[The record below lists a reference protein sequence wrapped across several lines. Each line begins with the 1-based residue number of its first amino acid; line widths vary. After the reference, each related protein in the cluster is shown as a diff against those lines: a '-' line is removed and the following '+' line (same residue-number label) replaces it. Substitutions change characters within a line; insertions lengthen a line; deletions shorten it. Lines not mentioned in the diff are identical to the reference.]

1 MNKLTSLQLSQ
12 GITDLIVGL
21 ETDLIAN
28 IAAYLAAGKIEEDTA
43 KWKMKKLAELGK
55 LTKQNAKTIAEYA
68 GKTPELLELTLQRA
82 ANSAIQEL
90 APGLKRMMQEGL
102 IDRRATPS
110 MSGNMLNSLKMLQ
123 KQAKKDL
130 NLTNTTMKYKAKNA
144 AMQVINRTA
153 ELANKQEYID
163 SLNKATGKVVTGIEA
178 RQSAMRECIVEMTQ
192 KGIPAFVDKNSR
204 NWSPEAYTNM
214 CIRST
219 VGSVAKET
227 QFSLMDEYGLDLVE
241 VSSHSGARPLCAKDQ
256 GKIFNRNG
264 GGGYTTDLDGKRIK
278 FYSWRSSSYGK
289 PAGLLGINCGHQLYP
304 FLPGISVQTY
314 FPYDEKENAKQY
326 EKICNQRALERKV
339 RASKRECTALDT
351 LGDKEGFDRA
361 AYKLKQQEQQL
372 KSYCEKNGLTYKP
385 DRTAT
390 PGYGRSQAAKT
401 TASYKA
407 AVKAEQEKIKQLEI
421 DKFDNTVIIDK
432 YKSSK
437 KFKLSEEISPDLAK
451 QSGVK
456 IIKSETISETV
467 NGKVTD
473 AANKVIEDIK
483 GLKGKILSFSYGDAG
498 EGALASC
505 NFNAL
510 TAQNSIVLDE
520 AIFSN
525 SDALSK
531 ALSNDYVTGLSYET
545 DNIESLI
552 AHEIGHAAHNVLALK
567 KCGFKYGEP
576 LTILQAEIFKEEREK
591 IIEKVYEIAFSDET
605 VDEIF
610 DACRKQLGK
619 MAENPSELISQS
631 FGNYYYGTT
640 KSPIATKI
648 VKYFKKELKSDE

>member
-12 GITDLIVGL
+12 GIADLIVGL

-90 APGLKRMMQEGL
+90 APGLKRMVQEGL

-178 RQSAMRECIVEMTQ
+178 RQSAMRECIGEMTQ
-192 KGIPAFVDKNSR
+192 KGIPAFVDKNGR

-264 GGGYTTDLDGKRIK
+264 GGGYTTDLDGKRIR
-278 FYSWRSSSYGK
+278 FYAWRSSSYGK
-289 PAGLLGINCGHQLYP
+289 PAGLLGINCGHQIYP

-339 RASKRECTALDT
+339 RASKRECTSLDT
-351 LGDKEGFDRA
+351 LCDKEGFDKA

-407 AVKAEQEKIKQLEI
+407 AVKAEQDQIKLIDIDNSAVDDIIRSSGKEKSVNKS
-421 DKFDNTVIIDK
+421 KHYYK
-432 YKSSK
+432 YYGEVDINDGKAVSSELK
-437 KFKLSEEISPDLAK
+437 KFITEESESPIEKCRVINKRGKMYTVYGDEYTVNTRLLGDEMDGSINIHNHVKGQSQYSFSKEDLVESIRDGSYISYACDEKYLYTMIIKNKTPADLAE
-451 QSGVK
+451 QLYEEARLEV
-456 IIKSETISETV
+456 
-467 NGKVTD
+467 D
-473 AANKVIEDIK
+473 DI
-483 GLKGKILSFSYGDAG
+483 LF
-498 EGALASC
+498 
-505 NFNAL
+505 
-510 TAQNSIVLDE
+510 
-520 AIFSN
+520 
-525 SDALSK
+525 
-531 ALSNDYVTGLSYET
+531 
-545 DNIESLI
+545 
-552 AHEIGHAAHNVLALK
+552 HN
-567 KCGFKYGEP
+567 P
-576 LTILQAEIFKEEREK
+576 
-591 IIEKVYEIAFSDET
+591 
-605 VDEIF
+605 
-610 DACRKQLGK
+610 
-619 MAENPSELISQS
+619 ELIPLGDEQHERIKRACEKL
-631 FGNYYYGTT
+631 G
-640 KSPIATKI
+640 IAYKRS
-648 VKYFKKELKSDE
+648 KLP

>member
-12 GITDLIVGL
+12 GMTDLIVGL

-28 IAAYLAAGKIEEDTA
+28 IAAYLAAGRIEEDTA

-90 APGLKRMMQEGL
+90 APGLKRMVQEGL

-163 SLNKATGKVVTGIEA
+163 SLNKAAGKVVTGIEA
-178 RQSAMRECIVEMTQ
+178 RQSAMRECIGEMTQ
-192 KGIPAFVDKNSR
+192 KGIPAFVDKNGR
-204 NWSPEAYTNM
+204 NWTPEAYTNM

-227 QFSLMDEYGLDLVE
+227 QFSLMDEYGLDLIE

-278 FYSWRSSSYGK
+278 FYAWRSSSYGK

-314 FPYDEKENAKQY
+314 FPYDEKENAEQY

-339 RASKRECTALDT
+339 RASKRECTSLDT
-351 LGDKEGFDRA
+351 LGDKEGFDKA

-372 KSYCEKNGLTYKP
+372 KSYCEKNGLAYKP

-407 AVKAEQEKIKQLEI
+407 AVKAEQEQIKLI
-421 DKFDNTVIIDK
+421 DVDNSAVNDIIR
-432 YKSSK
+432 S
-437 KFKLSEEISPDLAK
+437 L
-451 QSGVK
+451 
-456 IIKSETISETV
+456 
-467 NGKVTD
+467 
-473 AANKVIEDIK
+473 
-483 GLKGKILSFSYGDAG
+483 
-498 EGALASC
+498 
-505 NFNAL
+505 
-510 TAQNSIVLDE
+510 
-520 AIFSN
+520 
-525 SDALSK
+525 
-531 ALSNDYVTGLSYET
+531 
-545 DNIESLI
+545 SLI
-552 AHEIGHAAHNVLALK
+552 HI
-567 KCGFKYGEP
+567 
-576 LTILQAEIFKEEREK
+576 
-591 IIEKVYEIAFSDET
+591 
-605 VDEIF
+605 
-610 DACRKQLGK
+610 
-619 MAENPSELISQS
+619 
-631 FGNYYYGTT
+631 
-640 KSPIATKI
+640 
-648 VKYFKKELKSDE
+648 

>member
-12 GITDLIVGL
+12 GIADLIVGL

-90 APGLKRMMQEGL
+90 APGLKRMVQEGL

-178 RQSAMRECIVEMTQ
+178 RQSAMRECIGEMTQ
-192 KGIPAFVDKNSR
+192 KGIPAFVDKNGR

-289 PAGLLGINCGHQLYP
+289 PAGLLGINCGHQIYP

-326 EKICNQRALERKV
+326 EKSATNVLLNV
-339 RASKRECTALDT
+339 RSELQSVNVPLLT
-351 LGDKEGFDRA
+351 L
-361 AYKLKQQEQQL
+361 
-372 KSYCEKNGLTYKP
+372 S
-385 DRTAT
+385 AT
-390 PGYGRSQAAKT
+390 
-401 TASYKA
+401 
-407 AVKAEQEKIKQLEI
+407 
-421 DKFDNTVIIDK
+421 
-432 YKSSK
+432 K
-437 KFKLSEEISPDLAK
+437 K
-451 QSGVK
+451 
-456 IIKSETISETV
+456 
-467 NGKVTD
+467 
-473 AANKVIEDIK
+473 
-483 GLKGKILSFSYGDAG
+483 
-498 EGALASC
+498 
-505 NFNAL
+505 AL
-510 TAQNSIVLDE
+510 TRQ
-520 AIFSN
+520 
-525 SDALSK
+525 
-531 ALSNDYVTGLSYET
+531 
-545 DNIESLI
+545 
-552 AHEIGHAAHNVLALK
+552 H
-567 KCGFKYGEP
+567 
-576 LTILQAEIFKEEREK
+576 
-591 IIEKVYEIAFSDET
+591 
-605 VDEIF
+605 
-610 DACRKQLGK
+610 
-619 MAENPSELISQS
+619 IS
-631 FGNYYYGTT
+631 
-640 KSPIATKI
+640 
-648 VKYFKKELKSDE
+648 

>member
-28 IAAYLAAGKIEEDTA
+28 IAAYLAAGRIEEDTA

-90 APGLKRMMQEGL
+90 APGLKRMVQEGL

-163 SLNKATGKVVTGIEA
+163 SLNKAAGKVVTGIEA
-178 RQSAMRECIVEMTQ
+178 RQSAMRECIGEMTQ
-192 KGIPAFVDKNSR
+192 KGIPAFVDKTGR
-204 NWSPEAYTNM
+204 NWTPEAYTNM

-227 QFSLMDEYGLDLVE
+227 QFSIMDEYGLDLVE

-278 FYSWRSSSYGK
+278 FYAWRSSSYGK
-289 PAGLLGINCGHQLYP
+289 PAGLLSINCGHQIYP

-314 FPYDEKENAKQY
+314 FPYDEKENAEQY

-339 RASKRECTALDT
+339 RASKRECTSLDT
-351 LGDKEGFDRA
+351 LGDKEGFDKA

-407 AVKAEQEKIKQLEI
+407 AVKAEQEQIKLIDVDKSAESGIIKKRQLAQKKKFNYRDFDEVIDVKSVDDLKAFTAEKMGISHISGI
-421 DKFDNTVIIDK
+421 DKLKNGNQAHELLSTVEELSQMHGKRFSRISMIDYGDNNIV
-432 YKSSK
+432 
-437 KFKLSEEISPDLAK
+437 A
-451 QSGVK
+451 
-456 IIKSETISETV
+456 ETV
-467 NGKVTD
+467 GNELRLNVQYLNRPGS
-473 AANKVIEDIK
+473 
-483 GLKGKILSFSYGDAG
+483 LKAI
-498 EGALASC
+498 
-505 NFNAL
+505 
-510 TAQNSIVLDE
+510 LDE
-520 AIFSN
+520 W
-525 SDALSK
+525 DASGYIPK
-531 ALSNDYVTGLSYET
+531 GCNVNDYVAKHEYYHLLTQDMIDEPHSKIETLVKRAVNDGCEIISENGRYDCYEFVADLLSAKT
-545 DNIESLI
+545 L
-552 AHEIGHAAHNVLALK
+552 
-567 KCGFKYGEP
+567 
-576 LTILQAEIFKEEREK
+576 
-591 IIEKVYEIAFSDET
+591 
-605 VDEIF
+605 
-610 DACRKQLGK
+610 
-619 MAENPSELISQS
+619 
-631 FGNYYYGTT
+631 T
-640 KSPIATKI
+640 KSQKKLKDSIMKI
-648 VKYFKKELKSDE
+648 LETRR

>member
-1 MNKLTSLQLSQ
+1 
-12 GITDLIVGL
+12 
-21 ETDLIAN
+21 
-28 IAAYLAAGKIEEDTA
+28 
-43 KWKMKKLAELGK
+43 
-55 LTKQNAKTIAEYA
+55 
-68 GKTPELLELTLQRA
+68 
-82 ANSAIQEL
+82 
-90 APGLKRMMQEGL
+90 
-102 IDRRATPS
+102 

-178 RQSAMRECIVEMTQ
+178 RQSAMRECIGEMTQ
-192 KGIPAFVDKNSR
+192 KGIPAFVDKNGR
-204 NWSPEAYTNM
+204 NWTPEAYTNM

-314 FPYDEKENAKQY
+314 FPYDEKENAEQY

-401 TASYKA
+401 TASYKETL
-407 AVKAEQEKIKQLEI
+407 KFEQECLKLVGLETANGITITEVSKHIKERMKQRDFSVDDASDALTNPLDIGKIRA
-421 DKFDNTVIIDK
+421 DNTQQYIGEKATVAVNTLTGK
-432 YKSSK
+432 LTTGWKTSSK
-437 KFKLSEEISPDLAK
+437 KVKKLKEK
-451 QSGVK
+451 
-456 IIKSETISETV
+456 
-467 NGKVTD
+467 N
-473 AANKVIEDIK
+473 N
-483 GLKGKILSFSYGDAG
+483 
-498 EGALASC
+498 AS
-505 NFNAL
+505 
-510 TAQNSIVLDE
+510 
-520 AIFSN
+520 
-525 SDALSK
+525 
-531 ALSNDYVTGLSYET
+531 
-545 DNIESLI
+545 
-552 AHEIGHAAHNVLALK
+552 
-567 KCGFKYGEP
+567 
-576 LTILQAEIFKEEREK
+576 
-591 IIEKVYEIAFSDET
+591 
-605 VDEIF
+605 
-610 DACRKQLGK
+610 
-619 MAENPSELISQS
+619 SQ
-631 FGNYYYGTT
+631 G
-640 KSPIATKI
+640 
-648 VKYFKKELKSDE
+648 

>member
-28 IAAYLAAGKIEEDTA
+28 IAAYLAAGRIEEDTA

-55 LTKQNAKTIAEYA
+55 LTKQNAKTISEYA

-90 APGLKRMMQEGL
+90 APGLKRMVQEGL

-178 RQSAMRECIVEMTQ
+178 RQSAMRECIGEMTQ
-192 KGIPAFVDKNSR
+192 KGIPAFVDKNGR
-204 NWSPEAYTNM
+204 NWTPEAYTNM

-278 FYSWRSSSYGK
+278 FYAWRSSSYGK
-289 PAGLLGINCGHQLYP
+289 PAGLLGINCGHQIYP

-314 FPYDEKENAKQY
+314 FPYDEKENAEQY

-372 KSYCEKNGLTYKP
+372 KSYCEKNGLAYKP

-407 AVKAEQEKIKQLEI
+407 AVKTEEDQIKLIDIDNSAVDDIIRSSGKGKSVNRSEHHYENYGEVDINDGKAVSSELKKFITEESESPIEKCRVINKRGKMYTVYGDEYTVNTGLLGDEMDGSINIHNHVKGQSQYSFSKEDLIESIRDGSYISYACDEKYLYTMIIKNKTPTDLAEQLYEEARLEV
-421 DKFDNTVIIDK
+421 D
-432 YKSSK
+432 
-437 KFKLSEEISPDLAK
+437 
-451 QSGVK
+451 
-456 IIKSETISETV
+456 
-467 NGKVTD
+467 
-473 AANKVIEDIK
+473 DI
-483 GLKGKILSFSYGDAG
+483 LF
-498 EGALASC
+498 
-505 NFNAL
+505 
-510 TAQNSIVLDE
+510 
-520 AIFSN
+520 
-525 SDALSK
+525 
-531 ALSNDYVTGLSYET
+531 
-545 DNIESLI
+545 
-552 AHEIGHAAHNVLALK
+552 HN
-567 KCGFKYGEP
+567 P
-576 LTILQAEIFKEEREK
+576 
-591 IIEKVYEIAFSDET
+591 
-605 VDEIF
+605 
-610 DACRKQLGK
+610 
-619 MAENPSELISQS
+619 ELIPLGDEQHERIKRACEKL
-631 FGNYYYGTT
+631 G
-640 KSPIATKI
+640 IAYKRS
-648 VKYFKKELKSDE
+648 KLP

>member
-12 GITDLIVGL
+12 GMTDLIVGL

-28 IAAYLAAGKIEEDTA
+28 IAAYLAAGRIEEDTA

-55 LTKQNAKTIAEYA
+55 LTKQNAKTIAKYA

-90 APGLKRMMQEGL
+90 APGLKRMVQEGL

-110 MSGNMLNSLKMLQ
+110 MSDNMLNSLKMLQ

-178 RQSAMRECIVEMTQ
+178 RQSAMRECIGEMTQ
-192 KGIPAFVDKNSR
+192 KGIPAFVDKNGR

-289 PAGLLGINCGHQLYP
+289 PAGLLGINCGHQIYP

-314 FPYDEKENAKQY
+314 FPYDEKENAEQY

-339 RASKRECTALDT
+339 RASKRECTSLDT
-351 LGDKEGFDRA
+351 LGDKEGFDKA

-407 AVKAEQEKIKQLEI
+407 AVKAEEDQIKLIDIDNSAVDDIIRSSGKGKSVNRSEHHYENYGEVDINDGKAVSSELKKFITEESESPIEKCRVINKRGKMYTVYGDEYTV
-421 DKFDNTVIIDK
+421 NTVLLGDEMDGSINIHNHVKGQSQYSFSKEDLIESIRDGSYISYACDEKYLYTMIIK
-432 YKSSK
+432 NKT
-437 KFKLSEEISPDLAK
+437 PADLAE
-451 QSGVK
+451 QLYEEARLEV
-456 IIKSETISETV
+456 
-467 NGKVTD
+467 D
-473 AANKVIEDIK
+473 DI
-483 GLKGKILSFSYGDAG
+483 LF
-498 EGALASC
+498 
-505 NFNAL
+505 
-510 TAQNSIVLDE
+510 
-520 AIFSN
+520 
-525 SDALSK
+525 
-531 ALSNDYVTGLSYET
+531 
-545 DNIESLI
+545 
-552 AHEIGHAAHNVLALK
+552 HN
-567 KCGFKYGEP
+567 P
-576 LTILQAEIFKEEREK
+576 
-591 IIEKVYEIAFSDET
+591 
-605 VDEIF
+605 
-610 DACRKQLGK
+610 
-619 MAENPSELISQS
+619 ELIPLGDEQHERIKRACEKL
-631 FGNYYYGTT
+631 G
-640 KSPIATKI
+640 IAYKRS
-648 VKYFKKELKSDE
+648 KLP

>member
-12 GITDLIVGL
+12 GIADLIVGL

-90 APGLKRMMQEGL
+90 APGLKRMVQEGL

-110 MSGNMLNSLKMLQ
+110 MSSNMLNSLKMLQ

-163 SLNKATGKVVTGIEA
+163 SLNKAAGKVVTGIEA
-178 RQSAMRECIVEMTQ
+178 RQSAMRECIGEMTQ
-192 KGIPAFVDKNSR
+192 KGIPAFVDKNGR
-204 NWSPEAYTNM
+204 NWTPEAYTNM

-227 QFSLMDEYGLDLVE
+227 QFSLMDEYGLDLIE

-278 FYSWRSSSYGK
+278 FYAWRSSSYGK

-314 FPYDEKENAKQY
+314 FPYDEKENAEQY

-339 RASKRECTALDT
+339 RASKRECTSLDT
-351 LGDKEGFDRA
+351 LGDKEGFDKA

-372 KSYCEKNGLTYKP
+372 KSYCEKNGLAYKP

-407 AVKAEQEKIKQLEI
+407 AVKAEQEQIKLI
-421 DKFDNTVIIDK
+421 DVDNSAVNDIIRSSGK
-432 YKSSK
+432 GKSINKSEHYYENYGEVNINDGKAVSSELK
-437 KFKLSEEISPDLAK
+437 KFITEESQSPIEKCRVINKRGKMYTVYGDEYTVNTGLLGDEMDGSINIHNHVKGQSQYSFSKEDLVESIRDGSYISYACDEKYLYTMIIKNKTPADLAE
-451 QSGVK
+451 QLYEEARLEV
-456 IIKSETISETV
+456 
-467 NGKVTD
+467 D
-473 AANKVIEDIK
+473 DI
-483 GLKGKILSFSYGDAG
+483 LF
-498 EGALASC
+498 
-505 NFNAL
+505 
-510 TAQNSIVLDE
+510 
-520 AIFSN
+520 
-525 SDALSK
+525 
-531 ALSNDYVTGLSYET
+531 
-545 DNIESLI
+545 
-552 AHEIGHAAHNVLALK
+552 HN
-567 KCGFKYGEP
+567 P
-576 LTILQAEIFKEEREK
+576 
-591 IIEKVYEIAFSDET
+591 
-605 VDEIF
+605 
-610 DACRKQLGK
+610 
-619 MAENPSELISQS
+619 ELIPLGDEQHERIKRACEKL
-631 FGNYYYGTT
+631 G
-640 KSPIATKI
+640 IAYKRS
-648 VKYFKKELKSDE
+648 KLP

>member
-28 IAAYLAAGKIEEDTA
+28 IAAYLAAGRIEEDTA

-90 APGLKRMMQEGL
+90 APGLKRMVQEGL

-110 MSGNMLNSLKMLQ
+110 MSDNMLNSLKMLQ

-163 SLNKATGKVVTGIEA
+163 SLNKAAGKVVTGIEA
-178 RQSAMRECIVEMTQ
+178 RQSAMRECISKMTQ
-192 KGIPAFVDKNSR
+192 KGIPAFVDKNGR

-227 QFSLMDEYGLDLVE
+227 QFSIMDEYGLDLVE

-289 PAGLLGINCGHQLYP
+289 PAGLLGINCGHQIYP

-314 FPYDEKENAKQY
+314 FPYDEKENAEQY

-339 RASKRECTALDT
+339 RASKRECTSLDT
-351 LGDKEGFDRA
+351 LGDKEGFDKA

-401 TASYKA
+401 TVSYKA

>member
-28 IAAYLAAGKIEEDTA
+28 IAAYLAAGRIEEDTA

-55 LTKQNAKTIAEYA
+55 LTKQNAKTISEYA

-90 APGLKRMMQEGL
+90 APGLKRMVQEGL

-178 RQSAMRECIVEMTQ
+178 RQSAMRECIGEMTQ
-192 KGIPAFVDKNSR
+192 KGIPAFVDKNGR
-204 NWSPEAYTNM
+204 NWTPEAYTNM

-264 GGGYTTDLDGKRIK
+264 GGGYTTDLDGKRIR
-278 FYSWRSSSYGK
+278 FYAWRSSSYGK
-289 PAGLLGINCGHQLYP
+289 PAGILGINCGHQIYP

-314 FPYDEKENAKQY
+314 FPYDEKENAEQY

-339 RASKRECTALDT
+339 RASKRECTSLDT
-351 LGDKEGFDRA
+351 LGDKEGFDKA

-372 KSYCEKNGLTYKP
+372 KSYCEKNGLAYKP

-407 AVKAEQEKIKQLEI
+407 AVKTEEDQIKLIDIDNSAVDDIIRSSGKGKSVNRSEHHYENYGEVDINDGKAVSSELKKFITEESESPIEKCRVINKRGKMYTVYGDEYTVNTGLLGDEMDGSINIHNHVKGQSQYSFSKEDLIESIRDGSYISYACDEKYLYTMIIKNKTPTDLAEQLYEEARLEV
-421 DKFDNTVIIDK
+421 D
-432 YKSSK
+432 
-437 KFKLSEEISPDLAK
+437 
-451 QSGVK
+451 
-456 IIKSETISETV
+456 
-467 NGKVTD
+467 
-473 AANKVIEDIK
+473 DI
-483 GLKGKILSFSYGDAG
+483 LF
-498 EGALASC
+498 
-505 NFNAL
+505 
-510 TAQNSIVLDE
+510 
-520 AIFSN
+520 
-525 SDALSK
+525 
-531 ALSNDYVTGLSYET
+531 
-545 DNIESLI
+545 
-552 AHEIGHAAHNVLALK
+552 HN
-567 KCGFKYGEP
+567 P
-576 LTILQAEIFKEEREK
+576 
-591 IIEKVYEIAFSDET
+591 
-605 VDEIF
+605 
-610 DACRKQLGK
+610 
-619 MAENPSELISQS
+619 ELIPLGDEQHERIKRACEKL
-631 FGNYYYGTT
+631 G
-640 KSPIATKI
+640 IAYKRS
-648 VKYFKKELKSDE
+648 KLP

>member
-28 IAAYLAAGKIEEDTA
+28 IAAYLAAGQIEEDTA

-90 APGLKRMMQEGL
+90 APGLKRMVQEGL

-130 NLTNTTMKYKAKNA
+130 NLTNTMMKYKAKNA

-178 RQSAMRECIVEMTQ
+178 RQSAMRECIGKMTQ
-192 KGIPAFVDKNSR
+192 KGIPAFVDKNGR
-204 NWSPEAYTNM
+204 NWTSEAYTNM

-289 PAGLLGINCGHQLYP
+289 PAGLLGINCGHQIYP

-314 FPYDEKENAKQY
+314 FPYDEKENAEQY

-339 RASKRECTALDT
+339 RASKRECTSLDT
-351 LGDKEGFDRA
+351 LGDKEGFDKA

-372 KSYCEKNGLTYKP
+372 KSYCEKNGLAYKP

-407 AVKAEQEKIKQLEI
+407 AVKAEEDQIKLI
-421 DKFDNTVIIDK
+421 DIDNSAVDDIIRSSGK
-432 YKSSK
+432 GKSVNRSEHHYENYGEVDINDGKAVSSELK
-437 KFKLSEEISPDLAK
+437 KFITEESESPIEKCRVINKRGKMYTVYGDEYTVNTGLLGDEMDGSINIHNHVKGQSQYSFSKEDLIESIRDGSYISYACDEKYLYTMIIKNKTPADLAE
-451 QSGVK
+451 QLYEEARLEV
-456 IIKSETISETV
+456 
-467 NGKVTD
+467 D
-473 AANKVIEDIK
+473 DI
-483 GLKGKILSFSYGDAG
+483 LF
-498 EGALASC
+498 
-505 NFNAL
+505 
-510 TAQNSIVLDE
+510 
-520 AIFSN
+520 
-525 SDALSK
+525 
-531 ALSNDYVTGLSYET
+531 
-545 DNIESLI
+545 
-552 AHEIGHAAHNVLALK
+552 HN
-567 KCGFKYGEP
+567 P
-576 LTILQAEIFKEEREK
+576 
-591 IIEKVYEIAFSDET
+591 
-605 VDEIF
+605 
-610 DACRKQLGK
+610 
-619 MAENPSELISQS
+619 ELIPLGDEQHERIKRACEKL
-631 FGNYYYGTT
+631 G
-640 KSPIATKI
+640 IAYKRS
-648 VKYFKKELKSDE
+648 KLP

>member
-28 IAAYLAAGKIEEDTA
+28 IAAYLAAGRIEEDTA

-90 APGLKRMMQEGL
+90 APGLKRMVQEGL

-110 MSGNMLNSLKMLQ
+110 MSDNMLNSLKMLQ

-163 SLNKATGKVVTGIEA
+163 SLNKAAGKVVTGIEA
-178 RQSAMRECIVEMTQ
+178 RQSAMRECIDEMTQ
-192 KGIPAFVDKNSR
+192 KGIPAFVDKNGR

-289 PAGLLGINCGHQLYP
+289 PAGILGINCGHQIYP

-314 FPYDEKENAKQY
+314 FPYDEKENAEQY
-326 EKICNQRALERKV
+326 DKICKQRELERRV
-339 RASKRECTALDT
+339 RATKRECTSLDT
-351 LGDKEGFDRA
+351 LGDKEGFDKA

-372 KSYCEKNGLTYKP
+372 KAYCQENGLTYKP

-407 AVKAEQEKIKQLEI
+407 AVKAEQEQIKLI
-421 DKFDNTVIIDK
+421 DVDNSAVDDIIRSSGK
-432 YKSSK
+432 GKSVNRSEHHYENYGEVDINDGKAVSSELK
-437 KFKLSEEISPDLAK
+437 KFITEESESPIEKCRVINKRGKMYTVYGDEYTVNTGLLGDEMDGSINIHNHVKGQSQYSFSKEDLIESIRDGSYISYACDEKYLYTMIIKNKTPTDLAE
-451 QSGVK
+451 QLYEEARLEV
-456 IIKSETISETV
+456 
-467 NGKVTD
+467 D
-473 AANKVIEDIK
+473 DI
-483 GLKGKILSFSYGDAG
+483 LF
-498 EGALASC
+498 
-505 NFNAL
+505 
-510 TAQNSIVLDE
+510 
-520 AIFSN
+520 
-525 SDALSK
+525 
-531 ALSNDYVTGLSYET
+531 
-545 DNIESLI
+545 
-552 AHEIGHAAHNVLALK
+552 HN
-567 KCGFKYGEP
+567 P
-576 LTILQAEIFKEEREK
+576 
-591 IIEKVYEIAFSDET
+591 
-605 VDEIF
+605 
-610 DACRKQLGK
+610 
-619 MAENPSELISQS
+619 ELIPLGDEQHERIKRACEKL
-631 FGNYYYGTT
+631 G
-640 KSPIATKI
+640 IAYKRS
-648 VKYFKKELKSDE
+648 KLP

>member
-82 ANSAIQEL
+82 ANSAIQKL
-90 APGLKRMMQEGL
+90 APGLKRMVQEGL

-178 RQSAMRECIVEMTQ
+178 RQSAMRECIGEMTQ
-192 KGIPAFVDKNSR
+192 KGIPAFVDKNGR
-204 NWSPEAYTNM
+204 NWTPEAYTNM

-289 PAGLLGINCGHQLYP
+289 PAGLLGINCGHQIYP

-314 FPYDEKENAKQY
+314 FPYDEKENAEQY

-339 RASKRECTALDT
+339 RASKRECTTLDT
-351 LGDKEGFDRA
+351 LGDKEGFDKA

-407 AVKAEQEKIKQLEI
+407 AVKAEQEQIKLLENDDSDIIGQIRRTAKSAVVKQKVISYDKLDDKIKDSFDKGIKNANPDVARVLSAIKEKTDYIYSDSRKSYYRPLLNYVSIKKGSPPGTLAHELFHKI
-421 DKFDNTVIIDK
+421 DKMNNIT
-432 YKSSK
+432 
-437 KFKLSEEISPDLAK
+437 SP
-451 QSGVK
+451 
-456 IIKSETISETV
+456 
-467 NGKVTD
+467 
-473 AANKVIEDIK
+473 
-483 GLKGKILSFSYGDAG
+483 
-498 EGALASC
+498 
-505 NFNAL
+505 
-510 TAQNSIVLDE
+510 NSHI
-520 AIFSN
+520 
-525 SDALSK
+525 SK
-531 ALSNDYVTGLSYET
+531 ALAADWNNLLTASKGDVVVYLANKYPSAFTLSSLGKVVMKEKYRGISDILSGLTG
-545 DNIESLI
+545 DNINLGFHHSAKYWAISGKLEKEAWAQFGRVYFDNDSEVI
-552 AHEIGHAAHNVLALK
+552 KMMQNIFTNFDQSAIMALK
-567 KCGFKYGEP
+567 G
-576 LTILQAEIFKEEREK
+576 
-591 IIEKVYEIAFSDET
+591 
-605 VDEIF
+605 
-610 DACRKQLGK
+610 
-619 MAENPSELISQS
+619 
-631 FGNYYYGTT
+631 
-640 KSPIATKI
+640 
-648 VKYFKKELKSDE
+648 VK

>member
-28 IAAYLAAGKIEEDTA
+28 IAAYLAAGRIEEETS
-43 KWKMKKLAELGK
+43 KWKIRKLAELGK

-90 APGLKRMMQEGL
+90 APGLKRMVQEGL

-163 SLNKATGKVVTGIEA
+163 SLNKAAGKVVTGIEA
-178 RQSAMRECIVEMTQ
+178 RQSAMRECIGEMTQ
-192 KGIPAFVDKNSR
+192 KGIPAFVDKTGR
-204 NWSPEAYTNM
+204 NWTPEAYTNM

-289 PAGLLGINCGHQLYP
+289 PAGLLGINCGHQIYP

-314 FPYDEKENAKQY
+314 FPYDEKENAEQY

-339 RASKRECTALDT
+339 RASKRECTSLDT
-351 LGDKEGFDRA
+351 LGDKEGFDKA

-407 AVKAEQEKIKQLEI
+407 AVKAEQEQIKLIDVDKSAESGIIKTRQLAQKKKFNYRDFDEVIDVKSVDDLKAFTAEKMGISHISGI
-421 DKFDNTVIIDK
+421 DKLKNGKQAHELLSTVEELSQMHGKRFSRISMIDYGDNNIV
-432 YKSSK
+432 
-437 KFKLSEEISPDLAK
+437 A
-451 QSGVK
+451 
-456 IIKSETISETV
+456 ETV
-467 NGKVTD
+467 GNELRLNVQYL
-473 AANKVIEDIK
+473 NRP
-483 GLKGKILSFSYGDAG
+483 
-498 EGALASC
+498 GALKA
-505 NFNAL
+505 
-510 TAQNSIVLDE
+510 ILDE
-520 AIFSN
+520 W
-525 SDALSK
+525 DASGYIPK
-531 ALSNDYVTGLSYET
+531 GCNVNDYVAKHEYYHLLTQDMIDEPHSKIETLVKRAVNDRCEIISENGRYDCYEFVADLLSAKT
-545 DNIESLI
+545 L
-552 AHEIGHAAHNVLALK
+552 
-567 KCGFKYGEP
+567 
-576 LTILQAEIFKEEREK
+576 
-591 IIEKVYEIAFSDET
+591 
-605 VDEIF
+605 
-610 DACRKQLGK
+610 
-619 MAENPSELISQS
+619 
-631 FGNYYYGTT
+631 T
-640 KSPIATKI
+640 KSQKKLKDSIMKI
-648 VKYFKKELKSDE
+648 LETRR

>member
-12 GITDLIVGL
+12 GIADLIVGL

-90 APGLKRMMQEGL
+90 APGLKRMVQEGL

-178 RQSAMRECIVEMTQ
+178 RQSAMRECIGEMTQ
-192 KGIPAFVDKNSR
+192 KGIPAFVDKNGR

-289 PAGLLGINCGHQLYP
+289 PAGLLGINCGHQIYP

-339 RASKRECTALDT
+339 RASKRECTSLDT
-351 LGDKEGFDRA
+351 LCDKEGFDKA

-407 AVKAEQEKIKQLEI
+407 AVKAEQDQIKLIDIDNSAVDDIIRSSCKEKSVNKS
-421 DKFDNTVIIDK
+421 KHYYK
-432 YKSSK
+432 YYGEVDINDGKAVSSELK
-437 KFKLSEEISPDLAK
+437 KFITEESESPIEKCRVINKRGKMYTVYGDEYTVNTRLLGDEMDGSINIHNHVKGQSQYSFSKEDLVESIRDGSYISYACDEKYLYTMIIKNKTPADLAE
-451 QSGVK
+451 QLYEEARLEV
-456 IIKSETISETV
+456 
-467 NGKVTD
+467 D
-473 AANKVIEDIK
+473 DI
-483 GLKGKILSFSYGDAG
+483 LF
-498 EGALASC
+498 
-505 NFNAL
+505 
-510 TAQNSIVLDE
+510 
-520 AIFSN
+520 
-525 SDALSK
+525 
-531 ALSNDYVTGLSYET
+531 
-545 DNIESLI
+545 
-552 AHEIGHAAHNVLALK
+552 HN
-567 KCGFKYGEP
+567 P
-576 LTILQAEIFKEEREK
+576 
-591 IIEKVYEIAFSDET
+591 
-605 VDEIF
+605 
-610 DACRKQLGK
+610 
-619 MAENPSELISQS
+619 ELIPLGDEQHERIKRACEKL
-631 FGNYYYGTT
+631 G
-640 KSPIATKI
+640 IAYKRS
-648 VKYFKKELKSDE
+648 KLP

>member
-12 GITDLIVGL
+12 GIADLIVGL

-90 APGLKRMMQEGL
+90 APGLKRMVQEGL

-110 MSGNMLNSLKMLQ
+110 MSSNMLNSLKMLQ

-178 RQSAMRECIVEMTQ
+178 RQSAMRECIGEMTQ
-192 KGIPAFVDKNSR
+192 KGIPAFVDKNGR

-289 PAGLLGINCGHQLYP
+289 PAGLLGINCGHQIYP

-339 RASKRECTALDT
+339 RASKRECTTLDT
-351 LGDKEGFDRA
+351 LGDKEGFDKA

-372 KSYCEKNGLTYKP
+372 KSYCEKNGLAYKP

-407 AVKAEQEKIKQLEI
+407 AVKAEQEQIKLI
-421 DKFDNTVIIDK
+421 DVDNSAVNDIIRSSGK
-432 YKSSK
+432 GKSINKSEHYYENYGEVNINDGKAVSSELK
-437 KFKLSEEISPDLAK
+437 KFITEESQSPIEKCRVINKRGKMYTVYGDEYTVNTGLLGDEMDGSINIHNHVKGQSQYSFSKEDLVESIRDGSYISYACDEKYLYTMIIKNKTPADLAE
-451 QSGVK
+451 QLYEEARLEV
-456 IIKSETISETV
+456 
-467 NGKVTD
+467 D
-473 AANKVIEDIK
+473 DI
-483 GLKGKILSFSYGDAG
+483 LF
-498 EGALASC
+498 
-505 NFNAL
+505 
-510 TAQNSIVLDE
+510 
-520 AIFSN
+520 
-525 SDALSK
+525 
-531 ALSNDYVTGLSYET
+531 
-545 DNIESLI
+545 
-552 AHEIGHAAHNVLALK
+552 HN
-567 KCGFKYGEP
+567 P
-576 LTILQAEIFKEEREK
+576 
-591 IIEKVYEIAFSDET
+591 
-605 VDEIF
+605 
-610 DACRKQLGK
+610 
-619 MAENPSELISQS
+619 ELIPLGDEQHERIKRACEKL
-631 FGNYYYGTT
+631 G
-640 KSPIATKI
+640 IAYKRS
-648 VKYFKKELKSDE
+648 KLP

>member
-178 RQSAMRECIVEMTQ
+178 RQSAMRECIGEMTQ

-407 AVKAEQEKIKQLEI
+407 AVKTEEDQIKLIDIDNSAVDDIIRSSGKGKSVNRSEHHYENYGEVDINDGKAVSSELKKFITEESESPIEKCRVINKRGKMYTVYGDEYTVNTGLLGDEMDGSINIHNHVKGQSQYSFSKEDLIESIRDGSYISYACDEKYLYTMIIKNKTPTDLAEQLYEEARLEV
-421 DKFDNTVIIDK
+421 D
-432 YKSSK
+432 
-437 KFKLSEEISPDLAK
+437 
-451 QSGVK
+451 
-456 IIKSETISETV
+456 
-467 NGKVTD
+467 
-473 AANKVIEDIK
+473 DI
-483 GLKGKILSFSYGDAG
+483 LF
-498 EGALASC
+498 
-505 NFNAL
+505 
-510 TAQNSIVLDE
+510 
-520 AIFSN
+520 
-525 SDALSK
+525 
-531 ALSNDYVTGLSYET
+531 
-545 DNIESLI
+545 
-552 AHEIGHAAHNVLALK
+552 HN
-567 KCGFKYGEP
+567 P
-576 LTILQAEIFKEEREK
+576 
-591 IIEKVYEIAFSDET
+591 
-605 VDEIF
+605 
-610 DACRKQLGK
+610 
-619 MAENPSELISQS
+619 ELIPLGDEQHERIKRACEKL
-631 FGNYYYGTT
+631 G
-640 KSPIATKI
+640 IAYKRS
-648 VKYFKKELKSDE
+648 KLP

>member
-12 GITDLIVGL
+12 GMTDLIVGL

-28 IAAYLAAGKIEEDTA
+28 IAAYLAAGRIEEDTA

-55 LTKQNAKTIAEYA
+55 LTKQNAKTIAKYA

-90 APGLKRMMQEGL
+90 APGLKRMVQEGL

-110 MSGNMLNSLKMLQ
+110 MSDNMLNSLKMLQ

-178 RQSAMRECIVEMTQ
+178 RQSAMRECIGEMTQ
-192 KGIPAFVDKNSR
+192 KGIPAFVDKNGR

-289 PAGLLGINCGHQLYP
+289 PAGLLGINCGHQIYP

-314 FPYDEKENAKQY
+314 FPYDEKENAEQY

-339 RASKRECTALDT
+339 RASKRECTSLDT
-351 LGDKEGFDRA
+351 LGDKEGFDKA

-407 AVKAEQEKIKQLEI
+407 AVKAEEDQIKLI
-421 DKFDNTVIIDK
+421 DIDNSAVDDIIRSSGK
-432 YKSSK
+432 GKSVNRSEHHYENYGEVDINDGKAVSSELK
-437 KFKLSEEISPDLAK
+437 KFITEESESPIEKCRVINKRGKMYTVYGDEYTVNTGLLGDEMDGSINIHNHVKGQSQYSFSKEDLIESIRDGSYISYACDEKYLYTMIIKNKTPADLAE
-451 QSGVK
+451 QLYEEARLEV
-456 IIKSETISETV
+456 
-467 NGKVTD
+467 D
-473 AANKVIEDIK
+473 DI
-483 GLKGKILSFSYGDAG
+483 LF
-498 EGALASC
+498 
-505 NFNAL
+505 
-510 TAQNSIVLDE
+510 
-520 AIFSN
+520 
-525 SDALSK
+525 
-531 ALSNDYVTGLSYET
+531 
-545 DNIESLI
+545 
-552 AHEIGHAAHNVLALK
+552 HN
-567 KCGFKYGEP
+567 P
-576 LTILQAEIFKEEREK
+576 
-591 IIEKVYEIAFSDET
+591 
-605 VDEIF
+605 
-610 DACRKQLGK
+610 
-619 MAENPSELISQS
+619 ELIPLGDEQHERIKRACEKL
-631 FGNYYYGTT
+631 G
-640 KSPIATKI
+640 IAYKRS
-648 VKYFKKELKSDE
+648 KLP